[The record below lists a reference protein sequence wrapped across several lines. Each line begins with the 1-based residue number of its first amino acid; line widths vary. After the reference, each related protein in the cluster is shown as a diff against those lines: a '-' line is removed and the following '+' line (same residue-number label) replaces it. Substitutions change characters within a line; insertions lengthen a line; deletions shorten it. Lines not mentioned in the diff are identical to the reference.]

1 MSVVVQM
8 ENIIIEG
15 AYQNNLK
22 NIDLEITINSFNC
35 IVGVSGCGKSSLVYD
50 VIYAESQRNFI
61 QSVSDSLYIKK
72 IANKPKVKKIKN
84 LRPVIS
90 LTQTS
95 YNFNPRST
103 VGTFTE
109 ISYFLRGLYSL
120 VIGYESNEKYAE
132 SKFSFN
138 SPLGCCK
145 KCEGTGEEYVI
156 SEDLIM
162 PDKDKSLKDGAI
174 IYYKG
179 SQLSFEYK
187 SLMKICEL
195 YNIDINKSINEL
207 TEQEKYNILYRED
220 KIKFDLNIKKS
231 TGKYRK
237 VTFNEKGVIPE
248 LNGMLKNIKK
258 PSTFLK
264 ISKFL
269 EKTLVLIVMG

>member
-1 MSVVVQM
+1 M